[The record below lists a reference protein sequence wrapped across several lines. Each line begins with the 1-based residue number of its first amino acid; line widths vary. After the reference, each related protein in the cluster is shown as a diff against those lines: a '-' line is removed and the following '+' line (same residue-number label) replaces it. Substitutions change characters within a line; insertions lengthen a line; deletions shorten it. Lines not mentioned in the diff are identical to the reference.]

1 VLSRLPTE
9 EQGRIMFEGMNLKD
23 KTALVTGASRG
34 LGRSLSGRLA
44 AEGAR
49 VVLVARGE
57 AEVEE
62 AASVIRRQGG
72 VAFAIAAD
80 VGDKEAI
87 HRIAGRAAAMAGAV
101 DLLIHNASTLGPVPL
116 VPLLD
121 TACEDFERAFAVN
134 VLGPF
139 RLTKALAG
147 AMALRREGAVVSI
160 SSDAAVSAYA
170 DWGAYGVTKAALD
183 HLTRIWAA
191 ELESTGVRFLSVD
204 PGEMDTRMH
213 ADAMP
218 EADRSSLA
226 SPDLVAA
233 RIVRLLTR
241 DAAWKSGARVDA
253 GGEASS

>member
-1 VLSRLPTE
+1 
-9 EQGRIMFEGMNLKD
+9 MKLKD

-34 LGRSLSGRLA
+34 LGRSLAERLA

-57 AEVEE
+57 AELDE
-62 AASVIRRQGG
+62 AAGAIRRRGG
-72 VAFAIAAD
+72 EAFAIAAD
-80 VGDKEAI
+80 LADKEAI
-87 HRIAGRAAAMAGAV
+87 HRIAGRAAALAGAV

-121 TACEDFERAFAVN
+121 TACEDLERAFAVN

-147 AMALRREGAVVSI
+147 AMVVRKGGTVVAV
-160 SSDAAVSAYA
+160 SSDASVNAYPT
-170 DWGAYGVTKAALD
+170 WGAYGATKAALD
-183 HLTRIWAA
+183 HLTRIWAV

-218 EADRSSLA
+218 EADRASLA
-226 SPDLVAA
+226 SPDLVAG
-233 RIVRLLTR
+233 RIVRLLAR
-241 DAAWKSGARVDA
+241 EASWKSGARVDA
-253 GGEASS
+253 SGEAVP